1 MFSSIQPP
9 GSSVIGAHRGH
20 GMGNSWLDY
29 RLGRWTGQSG
39 VQAPWGATAVV
50 VPGPLGHLASI
61 CNVGVKWHIVIQF
74 LTQPFLKLTKNKL
87 LMQFAEDVRKHF
99 DHEVITQNATLF

>member
-20 GMGNSWLDY
+20 GTGNSWLDY
-29 RLGRWTGQSG
+29 GLGRWIGQSD
-39 VQAPWGATAVV
+39 VQVPWGATAVV

-61 CNVGVKWHIVIQF
+61 CNVAQCYPVYNTTIFKTNQ
-74 LTQPFLKLTKNKL
+74 K
-87 LMQFAEDVRKHF
+87 
-99 DHEVITQNATLF
+99 